1 LIALSFFGILW
12 VDDPESSV
20 SPRNVDAPKGGDG
33 MTNYAEGQS
42 FHMIGNSYDL
52 ESDRASRH
60 LKESRI

>member
-1 LIALSFFGILW
+1 MMALSFFGILW
-12 VDDPESSV
+12 VDDSESSV

-33 MTNYAEGQS
+33 MTDYADGHS

>member
-1 LIALSFFGILW
+1 MMAPSFFGILS
-12 VDDPESSV
+12 VDDPEFSV
-20 SPRNVDAPKGGDG
+20 SPRNVDAPKERDG

-42 FHMIGNSYDL
+42 LHMIGNSYDV